1 MFYIYKISIIK
12 KLNIMSKIWK
22 FKKMSRIDEII
33 KEIKKLEEELL
44 SEIQKKEEE
53 FYYKIK
59 GKKVLFE
66 KEVKKYQKEFMVKL
80 TSYIFNASFL
90 NILTVP
96 IIWSCL
102 IPAVMI
108 DLFSSLY
115 QYVCFKVYGIPYVRR
130 SKYVIMD
137 RHSLSY
143 LNIIEK
149 INCVYCGYFNGVIA
163 YVQEIAAR
171 TEQYWCPI
179 KHARK
184 IITMHSR
191 YHKFLEYGDC
201 KDYQNKLKQ
210 LRKDYSDIE

>member
-1 MFYIYKISIIK
+1 
-12 KLNIMSKIWK
+12 
-22 FKKMSRIDEII
+22 MSRIDEII
-33 KEIKKLEEELL
+33 NEIKKLDDELL
-44 SEIQKKEEE
+44 AEIQKKEEE

-59 GKKVLFE
+59 GRKILFE
-66 KEVKKYQKEFMVKL
+66 QEARKYQKEFMIKISTYL
-80 TSYIFNASFL
+80 SNASIL

-96 IIWSCL
+96 VIWSCL
-102 IPAVMI
+102 IPAVLI
-108 DLFSSLY
+108 DLFASIY
-115 QYVCFKVYGIPYVRR
+115 QLTCFRIYKIPLVRR
-130 SKYVIMD
+130 SKYVLID
-137 RHSLSY
+137 RHNLSY
-143 LNIIEK
+143 LNAIEK

-201 KDYQNKLKQ
+201 QDYQQRLQQ
-210 LRKDYSDIE
+210 LRKDFADIDK